1 MDTLKRVLTFR
12 EVAVCSGS
20 SRAVKTLVASKAN
33 VNNYVSEPE
42 WQFGTR
48 LRTRSTRTLSL
59 ANATTLL
66 RERSTPLP
74 KTVGKTSDWR
84 CASGRMRCPT

>member
-1 MDTLKRVLTFR
+1 MDTLKRVRTFR

-33 VNNYVSEPE
+33 VNNYVFEPE

-48 LRTRSTRTLSL
+48 LRTRTLSL
-59 ANATTLL
+59 VNATTLL

-74 KTVGKTSDWR
+74 KTVGETRDWR
-84 CASGRMRCPT
+84 CASGRVRRPT

>member
-1 MDTLKRVLTFR
+1 MDTLKRVRTFR

-74 KTVGKTSDWR
+74 KTVGKTRDWR
-84 CASGRMRCPT
+84 CASGRMRRPT